1 MYEDLQVRAVEAL
14 ETIAREAGQIRKL
27 FQKMVGE
34 KPAEKHILTEE
45 PGYLETVGDIIL
57 DNRFWDCECEENY
70 IHPKSE
76 EECKVCG
83 AYSEGQPDSRMN
95 EVIDAI
101 FDGHIHITDIKKTA

>member
-14 ETIAREAGQIRKL
+14 ETIAGETSKIRRL
-27 FQKMVGE
+27 FQKMAGE
-34 KPAEKHILTEE
+34 KIK
-45 PGYLETVGDIIL
+45 
-57 DNRFWDCECEENY
+57 DNNDYCEFHADKPTGGFYTDSRFWDCECETNY

-83 AYSEGQPDSRMN
+83 AYSEEQPDSRMD
-95 EVIDAI
+95 EVIGAI